1 MKTIAIA
8 NQKGGVAKTTTTYNL
23 AAAKAMTGKRVL
35 MIDLDPQA
43 SLTICCGM
51 MPGDDEF
58 GGHST
63 CDLFDA
69 KKDPKECAFTVDAS
83 GLESLYIIPSDIDL
97 AVTETKLVIGRNSDV
112 QLRKAIKKLE
122 DYFDFCFI
130 DCPPQLGTLLVNALV
145 AADEVIIPV
154 KTEYL
159 AYRGLQAL
167 LDTIEGIQ
175 SGDGDRSLN
184 PDLVL
189 LGAIGTMYEKSVND
203 HRDVLTL
210 LEQKVNV
217 LGVVKK
223 AAVVN
228 KAIIDGKPV
237 VLSGKGTD
245 VSKAYIEIA
254 LNINE

>member
-43 SLTICCGM
+43 SLTISCGFV
-51 MPGDDEF
+51 PGAEDF

-63 CDLFDA
+63 CDLFNA
-69 KKDPKECAFTVDAS
+69 KADPRQCAFTVDAS
-83 GLESLYIIPSDIDL
+83 GLENLYIIPSDIDL

-112 QLRKAIKKLE
+112 QLRKAVKKLE

-145 AADEVIIPV
+145 AADAAIIPV
-154 KTEYL
+154 KTELL

-167 LDTIEGIQ
+167 LNTIEDIQ
-175 SGDGDRSLN
+175 EGDGDRSLN

-189 LGAIGTMYEKSVND
+189 LGIIATMYEKGVND
-203 HRDVLTL
+203 HRDILTL
-210 LEQKVNV
+210 LQEKTTV
-217 LGVVKK
+217 LGVIKK

-228 KAIIDGKPV
+228 KSIIDGKPV
-237 VLSGKGTD
+237 VIAGKGTD

-254 LNINE
+254 MNI

>member
-1 MKTIAIA
+1 M
-8 NQKGGVAKTTTTYNL
+8 
-23 AAAKAMTGKRVL
+23 
-35 MIDLDPQA
+35 
-43 SLTICCGM
+43 
-51 MPGDDEF
+51 
-58 GGHST
+58 
-63 CDLFDA
+63 FDS
-69 KKDPKECAFTVDAS
+69 KKDPKACAFTVDNS

-97 AVTETKLVIGRNSDV
+97 AVTETKLVVGRNSDV
-112 QLRKAIKKLE
+112 QLRKAVKQLE
-122 DYFDFCFI
+122 DYFDYCFI

-145 AADEVIIPV
+145 AADAVVIPV

-184 PDLVL
+184 PDLEL
-189 LGAIGTMYEKSVND
+189 LGAIGTMYEKTVND
-203 HRDVLTL
+203 HKDVLTL

-217 LGVVKK
+217 LGVIKK

-237 VLSGKGTD
+237 VLSAKGTD
-245 VSKAYIEIA
+245 VSKYYIEIA
-254 LNINE
+254 LNM

>member
-23 AAAKAMTGKRVL
+23 AAAKALTGQRVL

-43 SLTICCGM
+43 SLTISCGLQ
-51 MPGDDEF
+51 PGADDF

-63 CDLFDA
+63 CDLFDGKTNPA
-69 KKDPKECAFTVDAS
+69 ACAFTVDKAE
-83 GLESLYIIPSDIDL
+83 LNNLYIIPSDIDL

-112 QLRKAIKKLE
+112 QLRKAIQKLDE
-122 DYFDFCFI
+122 YFDYCFI
-130 DCPPQLGTLLVNALV
+130 DCPPQLGTLLINALV

-154 KTEYL
+154 KTDYL
-159 AYRGLQAL
+159 AYKGLQAL
-167 LDTIEGIQ
+167 LDTIEDIQ

-189 LGAIGTMYEKSVND
+189 DGVVATMFEKNVND
-203 HRDVLTL
+203 QKDVLTL
-210 LEQKVNV
+210 LEQKAHV

-228 KAIIDGKPV
+228 KNIIEGKPV
-237 VLSGKGTD
+237 VIANKGQD
-245 VSKAYIEIA
+245 VAKAYFEIA
-254 LNINE
+254 LNI

>member
-8 NQKGGVAKTTTTYNL
+8 NQKGGVGKTTTTYNL
-23 AAAKAMTGKRVL
+23 ATAKAMAGKRVL

-51 MPGDDEF
+51 MPGDEKF
-58 GGHST
+58 EGHST
-63 CDLFDA
+63 CDLFDI
-69 KKDPKECAFTVDAS
+69 KKDPKACAFTVDAA
-83 GLESLYIIPSDIDL
+83 GLENLYIIPSDIDL
-97 AVTETKLVIGRNSDV
+97 AVTETKLVVGRNSDV
-112 QLRKAIKKLE
+112 QLRKAIKQLE
-122 DYFDFCFI
+122 DYFDYCFI
-130 DCPPQLGTLLVNALV
+130 DCPPQLATLLINSLV
-145 AADEVIIPV
+145 AADAVIIPV
-154 KTEYL
+154 ETHYL

-184 PDLVL
+184 PDLEL
-189 LGAIGTMYEKSVND
+189 LGVIATLYEKNVND

-210 LEQKVNV
+210 LAQKVEV
-217 LGVVKK
+217 LGVIKK

-237 VLSGKGTD
+237 VLSAKGKD
-245 VSKAYIEIA
+245 VSKSYLEIA
-254 LNINE
+254 MKI

>member
-1 MKTIAIA
+1 
-8 NQKGGVAKTTTTYNL
+8 
-23 AAAKAMTGKRVL
+23 
-35 MIDLDPQA
+35 
-43 SLTICCGM
+43 
-51 MPGDDEF
+51 
-58 GGHST
+58 
-63 CDLFDA
+63 
-69 KKDPKECAFTVDAS
+69 
-83 GLESLYIIPSDIDL
+83 
-97 AVTETKLVIGRNSDV
+97 
-112 QLRKAIKKLE
+112 LE
-122 DYFDFCFI
+122 DYFDCCFI
-130 DCPPQLGTLLVNALV
+130 DCPPQLGTLLFNALV

>member
-43 SLTICCGM
+43 SLTICCGLI
-51 MPGDDEF
+51 PGDEKF
-58 GGHST
+58 EGHST
-63 CDLFDA
+63 CDLFDN
-69 KKDPKECAFTVDAS
+69 KKDPKACAFTVDAS
-83 GLESLYIIPSDIDL
+83 EIDNLYIIPSDIDL

-112 QLRKAIKKLE
+112 QLRKAIKQLE
-122 DYFDFCFI
+122 DYFDYCFI

-145 AADEVIIPV
+145 AADAVIIPV

-184 PDLVL
+184 PDLELMGVV
-189 LGAIGTMYEKSVND
+189 ATMYEKAVND

-210 LEQKVNV
+210 IEQKVNV
-217 LGVVKK
+217 IGVIKK

-228 KAIIDGKPV
+228 KAIIDGRPV
-237 VLSGKGTD
+237 VLSAKGTD

-254 LNINE
+254 LNI

>member
-23 AAAKAMTGKRVL
+23 AAAKALAGKRVL

-43 SLTICCGM
+43 SLTISCGM
-51 MPGDDEF
+51 QPGAEEF

-63 CDLFDA
+63 CDLFDGKTNPA
-69 KKDPKECAFTVDAS
+69 SCAFTVDKS
-83 GLESLYIIPSDIDL
+83 GIDRLYIIPSDIDL

-112 QLRKAIKKLE
+112 QLRKSVQKLDE
-122 DYFDFCFI
+122 YFDYCFI
-130 DCPPQLGTLLVNALV
+130 DCPPQLGTLLINALV

-154 KTEYL
+154 KTDYL
-159 AYRGLQAL
+159 AYKGLQAL
-167 LDTIEGIQ
+167 LDTIEEIR

-189 LGAIGTMYEKSVND
+189 GGIIATMYEQSVND
-203 HRDVLTL
+203 QQDVLAL
-210 LEQKVNV
+210 LEQKANV
-217 LGVVKK
+217 LGVIKK

-228 KAIIDGKPV
+228 KAIIAGKPV
-237 VLSGKGTD
+237 VVASKRQP
-245 VSKAYIEIA
+245 VAKAYFEIA
-254 LNINE
+254 YNIE